1 MASNVSLMQIT
12 QIAQIGECQFNHT
25 IEDFRRYQA
34 RPFSPKNGLMWP
46 QEIAECH
53 QQLEIGPKA
62 AG

>member
-1 MASNVSLMQIT
+1 MQIT